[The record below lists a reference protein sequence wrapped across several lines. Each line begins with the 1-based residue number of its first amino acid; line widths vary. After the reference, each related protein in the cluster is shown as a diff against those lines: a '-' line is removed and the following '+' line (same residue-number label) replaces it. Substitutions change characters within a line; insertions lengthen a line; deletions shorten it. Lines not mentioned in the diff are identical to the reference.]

1 MYLNYS
7 PVEPLHLSPQQSSHG
22 FGNRSPDRKL
32 ANSHR
37 PPVFRQRLGLR
48 LLAFRNGLNVI
59 CRGGTRDWDVIHE
72 LLFAGS
78 YRHALEF
85 LRRQTGAP
93 VVIDLGGN
101 IGLFSLLAAS
111 TNKNAK
117 IVTFEPG
124 PPNRRL
130 LKLNLLANS
139 ALSDQIQLQTEGV
152 GGLARTT
159 EWFFDQDNPGGSG
172 LFGDKGQRFAV
183 QIHSDERQLSS
194 SDGWRKMLRPIEVMN
209 VHRIEQRHALFDW
222 SAQIPQSNP
231 PPSCAV
237 G

>member
-1 MYLNYS
+1 MKIGGSACAARAGKIAYHKCTLTIH
-7 PVEPLHLSPQQSSHG
+7 PLSLSIYRRNKVRTVLEIIRQIENWPTAIG
-22 FGNRSPDRKL
+22 LR
-32 ANSHR
+32 
-37 PPVFRQRLGLR
+37 VFRRRLGLR

-59 CRGGTRDWDVIHE
+59 CRSGTRDWDVVHE

-130 LKLNLLANS
+130 LELNLLANS
-139 ALSDQIQLQTEGV
+139 ALSDQIQLRTEGV
-152 GGLARTT
+152 GDLARTT

-183 QIHSDERQLSS
+183 QIHSDERSFPVLT
-194 SDGWRKMLRPIEVMN
+194 DGEKCFVR
-209 VHRIEQRHALFDW
+209 
-222 SAQIPQSNP
+222 
-231 PPSCAV
+231 
-237 G
+237 